1 MSEPASRFALL
12 KDLGAQTTS
21 EGRRELLRKVTDSLC
36 KPAHVATDTEL
47 AELDAV
53 LANVA
58 AEFSVQARSEFA
70 RLVAASVTRFC
81 TTAEIF
87 ALDDIA
93 VAAPVLRHS
102 RSLSE
107 ETLLKVVAEKSQRHL
122 LAVSQRRELPSRL
135 SHALVERG
143 DDEVVTSL
151 LSNVGAEISD
161 NTYEVVA
168 KRAETSQAL
177 QAPLVRRQGVP
188 MDLLNDLYARVE
200 GDLRKEILR
209 KFETVSPEEMERAFA
224 RTRSRVTSAWRKIPE
239 DLPAAKKR
247 LAALESARQLV
258 PATLATLLREGPSAR
273 TTFML
278 AFARLADVDYDV
290 VDRCIEN
297 EDTDTLALL
306 CRGAKF
312 DRGLF
317 VTLAIGLDRS
327 DRGLGHADAFGKLYE
342 SVPVEAAQRALRFW
356 KVRAA

>member
-143 DDEVVTSL
+143 DDE
-151 LSNVGAEISD
+151 AMFID
-161 NTYEVVA
+161 Y
-168 KRAETSQAL
+168 
-177 QAPLVRRQGVP
+177 
-188 MDLLNDLYARVE
+188 DF
-200 GDLRKEILR
+200 LR
-209 KFETVSPEEMERAFA
+209 
-224 RTRSRVTSAWRKIPE
+224 
-239 DLPAAKKR
+239 
-247 LAALESARQLV
+247 ALEYAMPPTSGIGIGIDS
-258 PATLATLLREGPSAR
+258 TLFP
-273 TTFML
+273 F
-278 AFARLADVDYDV
+278 
-290 VDRCIEN
+290 CI
-297 EDTDTLALL
+297 
-306 CRGAKF
+306 
-312 DRGLF
+312 
-317 VTLAIGLDRS
+317 
-327 DRGLGHADAFGKLYE
+327 
-342 SVPVEAAQRALRFW
+342 
-356 KVRAA
+356 

>member
-1 MSEPASRFALL
+1 MSETASRFAML
-12 KDLGAQTTS
+12 KDLGAQTSS
-21 EGRRELLRKVTDSLC
+21 EARRELLRKVTDSLSR
-36 KPAHVATDTEL
+36 PSHVATDAEM
-47 AELDAV
+47 AELDHV
-53 LANVA
+53 LADVA

-87 ALDDIA
+87 AMDDIA
-93 VAAPVLRHS
+93 VAAPVLKHS

-107 ETLLKVVAEKSQRHL
+107 ETLLKVVAEKSQGHL
-122 LAVSQRRELPSRL
+122 LAVSQRQAIPSRL

-143 DDEVVTSL
+143 NDEVVTSL
-151 LSNVGAEISD
+151 LSNTTAEISD

-168 KRAETSQAL
+168 RRAETSPTL

-188 MDLLNDLYARVE
+188 MDILNDLYAKVE

-209 KFETVSPEEMERAFA
+209 KFETVSPEELERAFA
-224 RTRSRVTSAWRKIPE
+224 RTRNRVTSAWRQVPD

-247 LAALESARQLV
+247 LAALEASRQLV
-258 PATLATLLREGPSAR
+258 PATLVTLLREGKPGPTA
-273 TTFML
+273 FVL

-290 VDRCIEN
+290 VDRCVES

-312 DRGLF
+312 DRSLF

-327 DRGLGHADAFGKLYE
+327 DRGLGHADAFGKIYE